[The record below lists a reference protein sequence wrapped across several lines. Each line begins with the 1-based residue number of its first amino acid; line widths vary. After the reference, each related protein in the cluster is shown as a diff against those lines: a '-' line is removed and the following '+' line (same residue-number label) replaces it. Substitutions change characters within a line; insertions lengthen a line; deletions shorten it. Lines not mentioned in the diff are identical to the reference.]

1 MLAPSSEPQ
10 YDDLKD
16 NKKSKEVRF
25 KKVKGRL
32 VLLNGKKKVGGTR
45 LVQERLDEMKT
56 AVKSAEAGKT
66 VSTMK
71 DMGDKGYEYKR
82 HGIKSSFPAWFS
94 RLGFNSKK
102 DFQSVMNRKSGP
114 RYERVVN
121 KAIKDLSTGYRTKF
135 GDVPASKKFLV
146 ATRQKFDNKNV
157 IFRTINGKVVPMKI
171 SEPPF

>member
-1 MLAPSSEPQ
+1 MGKRKLEE
-10 YDDLKD
+10 LGW
-16 NKKSKEVRF
+16 SKRDWT
-25 KKVKGRL
+25 K
-32 VLLNGKKKVGGTR
+32 
-45 LVQERLDEMKT
+45 MKT

-94 RLGFNSKK
+94 KFGFNSKK
-102 DFQSVMNRKSGP
+102 DFQKVMNRKSGP

-146 ATRQKFDNKNV
+146 ATRQKF
-157 IFRTINGKVVPMKI
+157 
-171 SEPPF
+171 